1 VDEVIH
7 DKAKAM
13 KVYAFQAR
21 DGELAAIELNGED
34 LGWAPLEHG
43 KSALTKLLRQKRD
56 GLVLNAHYDGD
67 GAAIYQHACKLG
79 CEGIVS
85 KRLGS
90 PYRSGR
96 VSYWLKIKNPAVP
109 AVEREAEEWRT

>member
-34 LGWAPLEHG
+34 LRWAPLEHG
-43 KSALTKLLRQKRD
+43 KSALTKSLRQKRD
-56 GLVLNAHYDGD
+56 GLAGVSP
-67 GAAIYQHACKLG
+67 KLTQADAFPPT
-79 CEGIVS
+79 S
-85 KRLGS
+85 R
-90 PYRSGR
+90 
-96 VSYWLKIKNPAVP
+96 
-109 AVEREAEEWRT
+109 